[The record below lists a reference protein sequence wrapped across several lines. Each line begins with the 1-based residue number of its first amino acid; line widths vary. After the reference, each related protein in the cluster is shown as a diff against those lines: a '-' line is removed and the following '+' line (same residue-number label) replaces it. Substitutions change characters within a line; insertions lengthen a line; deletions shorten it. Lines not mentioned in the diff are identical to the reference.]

1 MNILVTGGAGFI
13 GSHVVDAYITQG
25 HSVVVV
31 DNLSAG
37 YREFLNPRA
46 RFYCVDIADRD
57 AVRGIFA
64 RERFDLVN
72 HHAAQVDVRVS
83 VADPLR
89 DARTNIT
96 GLLTLLEA
104 CREFSVKK
112 FIFISSGGVIYGEP
126 EEIPVPESAPKKPI
140 SPYGV
145 AKLASEFYL
154 FSAHQTWGLE
164 YITLR
169 YANVYGPRQT
179 PKSEATVI
187 STFARALA
195 RNEPVT
201 IFGDGQQTRD
211 FVFVRD
217 VVSANLLA
225 TERISSMNHALRVSS
240 IDDLAFNVGT
250 GCETSVNQ
258 LLQRFAQTLKRECD
272 ARYAPERPGELRRN
286 ALDISKAQQLL
297 GFAPKTSLEDGL
309 RETIAWVRSAAISQC
324 KVDY

>member
-1 MNILVTGGAGFI
+1 MKILVTGGAGFV
-13 GSHVVDAYITQG
+13 GSHVVDAYIAQG
-25 HSVVVV
+25 HDVVVI
-31 DNLSAG
+31 DNLSTG

-46 RFYCVDIADRD
+46 RFYQLDIADRE
-57 AVRGIFA
+57 AVRAVFA

-104 CREFSVKK
+104 CREFSVRK

-126 EEIPVPESAPKKPI
+126 EELPVPEDAPKKPI

-164 YITLR
+164 YIALR

-187 STFARALA
+187 STFARALSQG
-195 RNEPVT
+195 EPVT
-201 IFGDGQQTRD
+201 IFGSGEQTRD
-211 FVFVRD
+211 FVFVQD

-225 TERISSMNHALRVSS
+225 TERLSAINRAGIVSS
-240 IDDLAFNVGT
+240 IDDLAFNIGT
-250 GCETSVNQ
+250 GYETSVNQ
-258 LLQRFAQTLKRECD
+258 LLKRFAQTLKRECD
-272 ARYAPERPGELRRN
+272 ARYAPARPGELQRN
-286 ALDISKAQQLL
+286 ALDISKATQLL
-297 GFAPKTSLEDGL
+297 GFTPKTSLSEGL
-309 RETIAWVRSAAISQC
+309 RETMDWVRTAAPM
-324 KVDY
+324 

>member
-1 MNILVTGGAGFI
+1 MKILVTGGAGFI
-13 GSHVVDAYITQG
+13 GSHVVDAYIAQG
-25 HSVVVV
+25 HTVTVI
-31 DNLSAG
+31 DNLSTG
-37 YREFLNPRA
+37 YREFLNPKA
-46 RFYCVDIADRD
+46 RFYQTDIADRS
-57 AVRGIFA
+57 AVREIFA

-83 VADPLR
+83 VADPLL
-89 DARTNIT
+89 DAHSNIT

-104 CREFSVKK
+104 CREFSVKQ

-126 EEIPVPESAPKKPI
+126 EELPVPEDAPKKPI

-154 FSAHQTWGLE
+154 FSAKNTWGLE
-164 YITLR
+164 YIALR

-195 RNEPVT
+195 RNESVT

-211 FVFVRD
+211 FVFVSD
-217 VVSANLLA
+217 VVTANLLA
-225 TERISSMNHALRVSS
+225 TGRLEELNCAPARS

-250 GCETSVNQ
+250 GKETSVNE
-258 LLQRFAQTLKRECD
+258 LLEKFAQTLQSQCN
-272 ARYAPERPGELRRN
+272 ARYAPPRPGELRRN
-286 ALDISKAQQLL
+286 ALDISRAQRFL
-297 GFAPKTSLEDGL
+297 GFAPKISLEEGL
-309 RETIAWVRSAAISQC
+309 RATMAWVRTATLS
-324 KVDY
+324 

>member
-1 MNILVTGGAGFI
+1 MKILVTGGAGFI
-13 GSHVVDAYITQG
+13 GSHVVDAYIAQG
-25 HSVVVV
+25 HTVTVI
-31 DNLSAG
+31 DNLSTG
-37 YREFLNPRA
+37 YREFLNPKA
-46 RFYCVDIADRD
+46 RFYQTDIADRS
-57 AVRGIFA
+57 AVREIFA

-83 VADPLR
+83 VADPLL
-89 DARTNIT
+89 DARSNII

-104 CREFSVKK
+104 CREFSVRK

-126 EEIPVPESAPKKPI
+126 EELPVPEDAPKKPI

-154 FSAHQTWGLE
+154 FSAKNTWGLE
-164 YITLR
+164 YIALR

-195 RNEPVT
+195 RKESVT

-211 FVFVRD
+211 FVFVSD
-217 VVSANLLA
+217 VVTANLLA
-225 TERISSMNHALRVSS
+225 TERLEELNCAPARS

-250 GCETSVNQ
+250 GKETSVNE
-258 LLQRFAQTLKRECD
+258 LLEKFAQTLQSECH
-272 ARYAPERPGELRRN
+272 ARYAPPRPGELRRN
-286 ALDISKAQQLL
+286 ALDISRAQRLL
-297 GFAPKTSLEDGL
+297 GFAPKIPLEEGL
-309 RETIAWVRSAAISQC
+309 RETMAWVRTATLA
-324 KVDY
+324 

>member
-13 GSHVVDAYITQG
+13 GSHVVDAYIAQG
-25 HSVVVV
+25 HDVVVI
-31 DNLSAG
+31 DNLSTG

-46 RFYCVDIADRD
+46 RFYQIDIADRD
-57 AVRGIFA
+57 AVRSVFA

-89 DARTNIT
+89 DARTNIM

-104 CREFSVKK
+104 CRDFSVKK

-126 EEIPVPESAPKKPI
+126 EELPVPESAPKKPI

-154 FSAHQTWGLE
+154 FSAKQTWGLE
-164 YITLR
+164 YIALR

-195 RNEPVT
+195 RGESVT
-201 IFGDGQQTRD
+201 IFGTGEQTRD
-211 FVFVRD
+211 FVFVQD

-225 TERISSMNHALRVSS
+225 TERIAAINRTLRVSS

-250 GCETSVNQ
+250 GYETSVNQ
-258 LLQRFAQTLKRECD
+258 LLKIFAQTLQRKCD
-272 ARYAPERPGELRRN
+272 AHYAPERPGELRRN
-286 ALDISKAQQLL
+286 ALDIAKAEHVL
-297 GFAPKTSLEDGL
+297 GFAPKILLVDGL
-309 RETIAWVRSAAISQC
+309 RETMEWVRSAAPM
-324 KVDY
+324 

>member
-1 MNILVTGGAGFI
+1 MKILVTGGAGFV
-13 GSHVVDAYITQG
+13 GSHVVDAYIAQG
-25 HSVVVV
+25 HDVVVI
-31 DNLSAG
+31 DNLSTG

-46 RFYCVDIADRD
+46 RFYQLDIADRE
-57 AVRGIFA
+57 AVRAVFA

-104 CREFSVKK
+104 CREFSVRK

-126 EEIPVPESAPKKPI
+126 EELPVPENAPKKPI

-164 YITLR
+164 YIALR

-187 STFARALA
+187 STFARALWQG
-195 RNEPVT
+195 EPVT
-201 IFGDGQQTRD
+201 IFGSGEQTRD
-211 FVFVRD
+211 FVFVQD

-225 TERISSMNHALRVSS
+225 TERLSAINRAGIVSS
-240 IDDLAFNVGT
+240 IDDLAFNIGT
-250 GCETSVNQ
+250 GYETSVNQ
-258 LLQRFAQTLKRECD
+258 LLKRFAQTLKRKCD
-272 ARYAPERPGELRRN
+272 ARYAPARPGELQRN
-286 ALDISKAQQLL
+286 ALDISKATQLL
-297 GFAPKTSLEDGL
+297 GFTPKTSLSEGL
-309 RETIAWVRSAAISQC
+309 RETMDWVRTASPM
-324 KVDY
+324 

>member
-13 GSHVVDAYITQG
+13 GSHVVDAYIAQG
-25 HSVVVV
+25 HSVAVL
-31 DNLSAG
+31 DNLSTG
-37 YREFLNPRA
+37 YREFLNPKA
-46 RFYCVDIADRD
+46 RFYQVDIADRD
-57 AVRGIFA
+57 AVRSVFA

-104 CREFSVKK
+104 CRDFSVKK
-112 FIFISSGGVIYGEP
+112 FIFISSGGVIYGESEALP
-126 EEIPVPESAPKKPI
+126 ISENAPKKPI

-154 FSAHQTWGLE
+154 FSAKQTWGLE
-164 YITLR
+164 YIALR

-195 RNEPVT
+195 RGEPVT
-201 IFGDGQQTRD
+201 IFGDGEQTRD
-211 FVFVRD
+211 FVFVQD

-225 TERISSMNHALRVSS
+225 TEQLSAINRALLVSS

-258 LLQRFAQTLKRECD
+258 LLKIFAQTLQRKCD
-272 ARYAPERPGELRRN
+272 ARYAPARPGELRRN
-286 ALDISKAQQLL
+286 ALDISKAKRLL
-297 GFAPKTSLEDGL
+297 GFAPKVSLEHGL
-309 RETIAWVRSAAISQC
+309 RETMAWVRSAAPM
-324 KVDY
+324 

>member
-1 MNILVTGGAGFI
+1 MNVLVTGGAGFI
-13 GSHVVDAYITQG
+13 GSHVVDAYIAQG
-25 HSVVVV
+25 HDVAVI
-31 DNLSAG
+31 DNLSTG

-46 RFYCVDIADRD
+46 RFYHIDIADRE
-57 AVRGIFA
+57 AVRSVFA
-64 RERFDLVN
+64 RERFDVVN

-126 EEIPVPESAPKKPI
+126 EELPVPEDAPKKPI

-154 FSAHQTWGLE
+154 FSAKQTWGLE
-164 YITLR
+164 YIALR

-179 PKSEATVI
+179 PKSEATVV
-187 STFARALA
+187 STFARALS
-195 RNEPVT
+195 RGEPVT
-201 IFGDGQQTRD
+201 IFGDGEQTRD
-211 FVFVRD
+211 FVFVKD
-217 VVSANLLA
+217 VASANLLA
-225 TERISSMNHALRVSS
+225 TERISAINRAVMASS

-250 GCETSVNQ
+250 GYETSVNQ
-258 LLQRFAQTLKRECD
+258 LLQRFAQTLQRGCD
-272 ARYAPERPGELRRN
+272 ARYAPARPGELQRN
-286 ALDISKAQQLL
+286 ALDISKAKQWL
-297 GFAPKTSLEDGL
+297 GFAPKISLTDGL
-309 RETIAWVRSAAISQC
+309 RETMAWVRSAAPM
-324 KVDY
+324 

>member
-13 GSHVVDAYITQG
+13 GSHVVDASIAQG
-25 HSVVVV
+25 HDVAVI
-31 DNLSAG
+31 DNLSTG

-46 RFYCVDIADRD
+46 RFYHIDIADRE
-57 AVRGIFA
+57 AVRSVFA

-89 DARTNIT
+89 DARTNII

-104 CREFSVKK
+104 CRDFSVKK

-126 EEIPVPESAPKKPI
+126 EELPVLESAPKKPI

-154 FSAHQTWGLE
+154 FSAKQTWGLE

-187 STFARALA
+187 STFARALS
-195 RNEPVT
+195 RGEPVT
-201 IFGDGQQTRD
+201 IFGDGEQTRD
-211 FVFVRD
+211 FVFVQD

-225 TERISSMNHALRVSS
+225 TEQISALNRALRVSS

-250 GCETSVNQ
+250 GYETSVNQ
-258 LLQRFAQTLKRECD
+258 LLRRFAQTLKRECD
-272 ARYAPERPGELRRN
+272 VRYAPERPGELRRN
-286 ALDISKAQQLL
+286 ALDISKAKQLL
-297 GFAPKTSLEDGL
+297 GFEPKVSLADGL
-309 RETIAWVRSAAISQC
+309 RKTMEWVRSAASM
-324 KVDY
+324 

>member
-13 GSHVVDAYITQG
+13 GSHVVDAYIAQG
-25 HSVVVV
+25 HHVTVI
-31 DNLSAG
+31 DDLSTG
-37 YREFLNPRA
+37 YREFLNPGA
-46 RFYCVDIADRD
+46 RFYQIDIADRE
-57 AVRGIFA
+57 AVRAVFA

-104 CREFSVKK
+104 CREFSVRK

-126 EEIPVPESAPKKPI
+126 ERVPIPEEAPKKPV

-154 FSAHQTWGLE
+154 FSARQTWGLE
-164 YITLR
+164 YIALR

-195 RNEPVT
+195 RGEPVT
-201 IFGDGQQTRD
+201 IFGDGEQTRD

-225 TERISSMNHALRVSS
+225 TERLSAINREMRISSL
-240 IDDLAFNVGT
+240 DDLAFNIGT

-258 LLQRFAQTLKRECD
+258 LLKRFAQTLQRECE
-272 ARYAPERPGELRRN
+272 ARYAPARPGELSRN
-286 ALDISKAQQLL
+286 ALDISKAQRVL
-297 GFAPKTSLEDGL
+297 GFAPKVSLADGL
-309 RETIAWVRSAAISQC
+309 RETMEWVGSIAPL
-324 KVDY
+324 

>member
-1 MNILVTGGAGFI
+1 MKILVTGGAGFV
-13 GSHVVDAYITQG
+13 GSHVVDAYIAQG
-25 HSVVVV
+25 HDVVVI
-31 DNLSAG
+31 DNLSTG

-46 RFYCVDIADRD
+46 RFYQLDIADRE
-57 AVRGIFA
+57 AVRAVFA
-64 RERFDLVN
+64 REKFDLVN

-96 GLLTLLEA
+96 GVLTLLEA

-126 EEIPVPESAPKKPI
+126 EELPVPENAPKKPI

-164 YITLR
+164 YIALR

-187 STFARALA
+187 STFARALSQG
-195 RNEPVT
+195 EPVT
-201 IFGDGQQTRD
+201 IFGSGEQTRD
-211 FVFVRD
+211 FVFVQD

-225 TERISSMNHALRVSS
+225 TERLSAINRAGIVSS
-240 IDDLAFNVGT
+240 IDDLAFNIGT
-250 GCETSVNQ
+250 GYETSVNQ
-258 LLQRFAQTLKRECD
+258 LLKRFAQTLQRECD
-272 ARYAPERPGELRRN
+272 ARYAPVRPGELQRN
-286 ALDISKAQQLL
+286 ALDISKATRLL
-297 GFAPKTSLEDGL
+297 GFTPKISLDGGL
-309 RETIAWVRSAAISQC
+309 RETMDWVRTAAPM
-324 KVDY
+324 

>member
-13 GSHVVDAYITQG
+13 GSHVVDAYIAQG
-25 HSVVVV
+25 HNVTVL
-31 DNLSAG
+31 DNLSTG

-46 RFYCVDIADRD
+46 RFYQIDIADRD
-57 AVRGIFA
+57 AVRSVFA

-89 DARTNIT
+89 DARTNIM

-104 CREFSVKK
+104 CRDFSVKK
-112 FIFISSGGVIYGEP
+112 FIFISSGGVIYGESEALP
-126 EEIPVPESAPKKPI
+126 ISENAPKKPI

-154 FSAHQTWGLE
+154 FSARQTWGLE
-164 YITLR
+164 YIALR

-195 RNEPVT
+195 RGESVT
-201 IFGDGQQTRD
+201 IFGDGEQTRD
-211 FVFVRD
+211 FVFVQD

-225 TERISSMNHALRVSS
+225 TERLSAINRALTVSS

-258 LLQRFAQTLKRECD
+258 LLKIFAQTLQKKCD

-286 ALDISKAQQLL
+286 ALDIAKAKHVL
-297 GFAPKTSLEDGL
+297 GFAPKVFLADGL
-309 RETIAWVRSAAISQC
+309 RETMEWVRSAAPM
-324 KVDY
+324 